1 MLKLD
6 INIIF
11 NIINVLV
18 LYLLMKK
25 FLFVPVTAIME
36 KRTSIIKT
44 SFEEAENKNNEALN
58 LKHEYEAAL
67 ENAEEKAVNIIK
79 EAKQRALEEHDK
91 QINATKE
98 EIIKMVEDAKKSIEL
113 ERIKA
118 MQEAQSEI
126 ASISMIVA
134 SKLIQKNLND
144 SSNKKMI
151 NDFLAEVGSVK

>member
-36 KRTSIIKT
+36 KRTNIIKT
-44 SFEEAENKNNEALN
+44 SFKEAENKNNEALA
-58 LKHEYEAAL
+58 LKHEYELAL

-79 EAKQRALEEHDK
+79 EAKQRALDEHDK
-91 QINATKE
+91 QINSAKE
-98 EIIKMVEDAKKSIEL
+98 EVTKMIENAKKSIEL

-118 MQEAQSEI
+118 MQDAQSEI

-134 SKLIQKNLND
+134 SKLLQKNLND
-144 SSNKKMI
+144 SSNNKMI